1 MTPLNTLK
9 LALHTVSELINMAKR
24 FLPANSELLKTLLQ
38 VDAAIQEA
46 LKVLSP
52 LAVAELEQIKP
63 DEAIA

>member
-1 MTPLNTLK
+1 
-9 LALHTVSELINMAKR
+9 MAKR